1 MLPAFLAT
9 VLFSLSVVFANR
21 TTRMLGGT
29 TANFYR
35 LCVSTA
41 LLAIWAHAFGNG
53 FGGGAFWVFFV
64 SGVIGFGIGDLALY
78 QALPRL
84 GPRLSAVMVHCLAAP
99 FAALTEWLWIGTP
112 LTLAQIVAGTI
123 ILIGV
128 AVALAPQEHLHI
140 APKILIAGIVFGIV
154 AAIGQ
159 GGGAVVSRKAYAVA
173 KAAGHDVVGL
183 TFGLTAAYQR
193 ILGGLIFAA
202 LPSLWIIRR
211 RRTKARPSE
220 PGSEICAGVPKEKF
234 PVWLWVLLNALAGPT
249 LGVGCYQWALA
260 TTGSGVVLPIV
271 ATTPIV
277 VIPLAYWLDGDRP
290 GLRSIAGGLI
300 AVAGAI
306 GLTLA
311 R

>member
-41 LLAIWAHAFGNG
+41 LLAVWAHAFGNG

-84 GPRLSAVMVHCLAAP
+84 GPRLSALMVHCLAAP
-99 FAALTEWLWIGTP
+99 LAALTEWLWIGTP
-112 LTLAQIVAGTI
+112 LTLAQIVAGTV

-140 APKILIAGIVFGIV
+140 APNVLIAGIVLGIV

-173 KAAGHDVVGL
+173 KAAGHDVAGL

-202 LPSLWIIRR
+202 LPSLWIIRKN
-211 RRTKARPSE
+211 RTNVRELERGLSRS
-220 PGSEICAGVPKEKF
+220 GGIPKESR
-234 PVWLWVLLNALAGPT
+234 PVWLWVFLNALAGPT
-249 LGVGCYQWALA
+249 MGVGCYQWALA

-277 VIPLAYWLDGDRP
+277 VIPFAYLLDGDRP
-290 GLRSIAGGLI
+290 GPRSIVGGLI

-306 GLTLA
+306 GLALA